1 MRCVSYRRA
10 GRLAVTD
17 PPPIHTAQAATD
29 TLHLA
34 RLQNT
39 PAPSAHLTHS
49 SSAVNLSQTHR
60 PAPPTHT
67 RRHTF
72 GSGLTLL
79 HCTISHSQPAAH
91 AHAIARTAAPHARA
105 RPQTTAFS
113 YSIPPSLFSPSA
125 KRQLQA
131 RRPRREGSSR
141 EVVATT
147 SCWEHIW
154 PLEEK

>member
-1 MRCVSYRRA
+1 MSYRRA

-113 YSIPPSLFSPSA
+113 YSIPPSLFPPPPNGSC
-125 KRQLQA
+125 RQGGPGGRKVPEKWSLPPA
-131 RRPRREGSSR
+131 AGS
-141 EVVATT
+141 T
-147 SCWEHIW
+147 SG
-154 PLEEK
+154 L